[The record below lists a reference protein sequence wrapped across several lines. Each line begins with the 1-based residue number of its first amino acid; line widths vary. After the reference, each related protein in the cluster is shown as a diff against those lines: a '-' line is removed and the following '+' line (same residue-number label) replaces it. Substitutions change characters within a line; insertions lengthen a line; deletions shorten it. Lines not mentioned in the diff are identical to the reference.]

1 MIKMSLNNKVK
12 TNLALCIGV
21 IVISLPLMV
30 SSLGEVNRDWNAYT
44 SNAVAKQKLLMQIKE
59 QFGYGG
65 IIHNF
70 KNYVLRGQPKYKDR
84 IKNNQI
90 QILSAV
96 DEYRKLGLTPAEEQ
110 ALDKIKG
117 VMQSYFTNVA
127 LVEKMWAEG
136 KTPKEVDGIVKISDK
151 PAFEGFLVLNERF
164 NVMEAG
170 LMSGMA
176 SCISQVTWV
185 SAISFALLVCLVF
198 MANYLLRSVVKD
210 TGLISNWASAVD
222 KDVYYSGELGVER
235 SDELGILA
243 DSVRAMTAK
252 LTSVIR
258 EIVAVSEKVSSCSDT
273 LSTSTDEI
281 SQGASQQAASVE
293 EISASMEQM
302 ASNIGQ
308 NAENAQSTDA
318 IARDSGARA
327 TECGIAVA
335 HTVAAMK
342 EIAEKISII
351 EEIARQTNLLALNAA
366 IEAARA
372 GEHGKG
378 FAVVASEVRRLAERS
393 GVAAT
398 EISELSISSVD
409 VADKAGTMLSEL
421 VPDIEK
427 TAELV
432 QEINVSSN
440 EQNTGASQV
449 NSSIQTLDEVIQRNA
464 TVSEQTAG
472 TAQELS
478 SQAEYLTG
486 ILNRFGAN
494 DTVRFT
500 PPKAVTTIRQPAGAL
515 TEGTVTNGIELDM

>member
-1 MIKMSLNNKVK
+1 MNISLNNKVRI
-12 TNLALCIGV
+12 NLAVCIGV
-21 IVISLPLMV
+21 ILISLPLMFRA
-30 SSLGEVNRDWNAYT
+30 LDEVNRDWNAYT
-44 SNAVAKQKLLMQIKE
+44 SNAVARQKLLTQIKE

-70 KNYVLRGQPKYKDR
+70 KNYVLRGQPKFKER
-84 IKNNQI
+84 ITKNQT
-90 QILSAV
+90 QILGYL
-96 DEYRKLGLTPAEEQ
+96 DEYRKLGVTPAEEQ

-117 VMQSYFTNVA
+117 VMQNYFSNVV
-127 LVEKMWAEG
+127 LVEKLWAEG
-136 KTPKEVDGIVKISDK
+136 KTPKEVDGVVKISDK

-170 LMSGMA
+170 LISGME

-185 SAISFALLVCLVF
+185 SAISMLLLICLVL
-198 MANYLLRSVVKD
+198 MANFLLRSVVRD

-222 KDVYYSGELGVER
+222 KDIYHSGELEFKR
-235 SDELGILA
+235 SDELGLLA
-243 DSVRAMTAK
+243 DSVRAMTTK

-258 EIVAVSEKVSSCSDT
+258 EIVSVSEKVSSCSDT
-273 LSTSTDEI
+273 LSISTDEI
-281 SQGASQQAASVE
+281 SRGASQQAASVE

-308 NAENAQSTDA
+308 NAENARSTDT

-327 TECGIAVA
+327 TECGKAVA
-335 HTVAAMK
+335 HTVDAMK

-378 FAVVASEVRRLAERS
+378 FAVVAAEVRRLAERS
-393 GVAAT
+393 GIAAT
-398 EISELSISSVD
+398 EISELSTTSVD
-409 VADKAGTMLSEL
+409 VADKAGIMLSEL

-449 NSSIQTLDEVIQRNA
+449 NTSIQILDEVIQRNA

-486 ILNRFGAN
+486 ILNRFGGN
-494 DTVRFT
+494 DGVSFSPPTVVTTVRKSPGT
-500 PPKAVTTIRQPAGAL
+500 L
-515 TEGTVTNGIELDM
+515 SEGGVSRGFELDM